1 MKLEQLASKP
11 QLLKIEITDEAI
23 QKKYGESLT
32 FYVYDRQD
40 IQTFAKMATIQPDDF
55 ASAAEIVSDL
65 IRDEK
70 GAQICKGDVVLPT
83 DIMMKVVAKVVE
95 ELGKLVS
102 TELETKTPN

>member
-1 MKLEQLASKP
+1 MSTTDKIFKH
-11 QLLKIEITDEAI
+11 LL
-23 QKKYGESLT
+23 
-32 FYVYDRQD
+32 
-40 IQTFAKMATIQPDDF
+40 KMATIQPDDF

-95 ELGKLVS
+95 ELEVVS
-102 TELETKTPN
+102 TELETKTRIK